1 MNDAKIPWQE
11 AKKRIKKSK
20 DVDYKQLHKI
30 AQKFLNDCGL
40 IVSELIFCLFQ
51 LLTRESHKAWLNR
64 GSVKNAQVPFFH

>member
-1 MNDAKIPWQE
+1 MNDAKILWQE

-40 IVSELIFCLFQ
+40 IVSELIFCLFV
-51 LLTRESHKAWLNR
+51 SIID
-64 GSVKNAQVPFFH
+64 

>member
-1 MNDAKIPWQE
+1 MCISDPFISQSCTSDWVLMNDAKIPWQE

-40 IVSELIFCLFQ
+40 IVSELIFCLFV
-51 LLTRESHKAWLNR
+51 SIID
-64 GSVKNAQVPFFH
+64 